1 MAQKAG
7 RLADCPEVEHGD
19 ATHSSCSRSPAGTTD
34 WSIVDLLFASIIA
47 VAGTLLGS
55 TTTYVFQR
63 LTAGHAEEFARNEQL
78 RQERLAAYS
87 AFAGAITELRQGV
100 VAVWFRQH
108 RDHPDPEG
116 VYALQAK
123 ADRLGAAADHARFRV
138 QMLARDPDLV
148 RRADA
153 VREPIDA
160 IFEAA
165 DLPELKTHE
174 TRCQELV
181 KAFIAAAGDQV
192 L

>member
-1 MAQKAG
+1 M
-7 RLADCPEVEHGD
+7 DV
-19 ATHSSCSRSPAGTTD
+19 
-34 WSIVDLLFASIIA
+34 LFASIIA

-63 LTAGHAEEFARNEQL
+63 LSAGHAEAFARDEQL

-116 VYALQAK
+116 LYAQRVE
-123 ADRLGAAADHARFRV
+123 ADRRGAAADHARFRV
-138 QMLARDPDLV
+138 QMLARDHDLV
-148 RRADA
+148 RLAGA

-160 IFEAA
+160 IYEAA
-165 DLPELKTHE
+165 DLPELKEHE
-174 TRCQELV
+174 KRCHELV

>member
-1 MAQKAG
+1 
-7 RLADCPEVEHGD
+7 
-19 ATHSSCSRSPAGTTD
+19 
-34 WSIVDLLFASIIA
+34 VDVLFASIIA

-87 AFAGAITELRQGV
+87 AYAGAE
-100 VAVWFRQH
+100 
-108 RDHPDPEG
+108 
-116 VYALQAK
+116 

-165 DLPELKTHE
+165 ALPELKEHE
-174 TRCQELV
+174 TRSQELV

>member
-1 MAQKAG
+1 M
-7 RLADCPEVEHGD
+7 DV
-19 ATHSSCSRSPAGTTD
+19 
-34 WSIVDLLFASIIA
+34 LFASIIA

-63 LTAGHAEEFARNEQL
+63 LSAGHAEAFARDEQL

-108 RDHPDPEG
+108 RDHPDLEG
-116 VYALQAK
+116 VYAQRVE

-138 QMLARDPDLV
+138 QMVARDPDLV
-148 RRADA
+148 RLADA

-160 IFEAA
+160 IYEAA
-165 DLPELKTHE
+165 DLPELKEHE
-174 TRCQELV
+174 KRCHELV